1 MTVLGFGEGASCWN
15 SEQEKGA
22 KEGSKVAV
30 RPPKK
35 KEPDGLVIFIIIPIK
50 IDVIPKNLKGME
62 FSSRE
67 KPAAED
73 YPKGFT

>member
-1 MTVLGFGEGASCWN
+1 MIGIWRRGLVLELGARERCKRRKQSG
-15 SEQEKGA
+15 SE
-22 KEGSKVAV
+22 
-30 RPPKK
+30 PPHK
-35 KEPDGLVIFIIIPIK
+35 KEPDGLVIFIIIIPIK

-67 KPAAED
+67 KPVAED